1 MGLNKGRYYCWIIF
15 KNCCFSPCKSFLHS
29 TLLIIAM
36 KKISGRLTKGKK
48 LNTKTPQIKA
58 AVGEENKDQFAHEK
72 EEGLKRIKKQ

>member
-1 MGLNKGRYYCWIIF
+1 
-15 KNCCFSPCKSFLHS
+15 
-29 TLLIIAM
+29 M

-48 LNTKTPQIKA
+48 LNTKTPKIKA